1 MYCTACGS
9 EIDPQGKCP
18 RCLQFAGAA
27 SPSVPQGDAFFPPK
41 IEKSPGNW
49 QSPVLTV
56 IAFFCFGVVFFL
68 NYLKALHW
76 AGVMNPEAA
85 GYMIGGVMVSSVI
98 GLVVMYLLGRK
109 RTRKNHFGAKALLSA
124 AIALAVTVFSFAG
137 EMTRFRFSPD
147 SDAKHKAGTLL
158 KEAAGKLPASA
169 NVNWYDG
176 PTRDFFHDILE
187 MNQRYVAEAAA
198 ADNSAIKDLYSSKSY
213 AGQVHM
219 QKVVTQLRT
228 ALAIDEKY
236 ASLGPIIKKMED
248 RIAAANASESAKQ
261 EFLRGWHESF
271 QKSLRPRNDVI
282 EKEEAWMKC
291 TIELYEFAIAHTGDY
306 SIRDNKLY
314 FRNNTARESFT
325 AQQTKAVAL
334 RKEFLKAKS
343 AMEDSRKSKLDQLGV
358 STSDLTPA
366 QMGKQ
371 K

>member
-9 EIDPQGKCP
+9 KIDPQGKCP
-18 RCLQFAGAA
+18 RCSQFAGAA

-56 IAFFCFGVVFFL
+56 LAFLCFGLVFFL

-76 AGVMNPEAA
+76 AGVMNPEAV
-85 GYMIGGVMVSSVI
+85 GYMIGGAMVPIAI
-98 GLVVMYLLGRK
+98 GLVVMYLLERK
-109 RTRKNHFGAKALLSA
+109 RTRKSHFGAKALLSA
-124 AIALAVTVFSFAG
+124 AIALAVTLFSFAG
-137 EMTRFRFSPD
+137 AMTRSRISPD

-158 KEAAGKLPASA
+158 KEAAGKVPASA

-198 ADNSAIKDLYSSKSY
+198 ADNSALKGLYSSKSY
-213 AGQVHM
+213 AGPAHM

-236 ASLGPIIKKMED
+236 ASLDPIIKKMED
-248 RIAAANASESAKQ
+248 RVAGANASESEKQ
-261 EFLRGWHESF
+261 QFLRGWHESI

-291 TIELYEFAIAHTGDY
+291 TIELYEFAIAHTGEY

-325 AQQTKAVAL
+325 AQQTKSDAL
-334 RKEFLKAKS
+334 RKEFLKAKN
-343 AMEDSRKSKLDQLGV
+343 AFEESRKSKMNQMGV
-358 STSDLTPA
+358 SSSDLTPA

>member
-1 MYCTACGS
+1 MHCTACGG

-18 RCLQFAGAA
+18 RCLPFAGAA

-109 RTRKNHFGAKALLSA
+109 RTRKSHFGAKALLSA

-137 EMTRFRFSPD
+137 EMTRSRFRPD
-147 SDAKHKAGTLL
+147 SDAKHKTGTLL

-187 MNQRYVAEAAA
+187 MNQRYAAEAAA

-248 RIAAANASESAKQ
+248 RVAAANASESAKQ
-261 EFLRGWHESF
+261 EFLKGLHGSME
-271 QKSLRPRNDVI
+271 KSLGPRNNLI

-325 AQQTKAVAL
+325 AQQTKAIAL
-334 RKEFLKAKS
+334 HKDFLKAKS
-343 AMEDSRKSKLDQLGV
+343 TWEESRKNNMNQMGISP
-358 STSDLTPA
+358 SDLTPA

>member
-18 RCLQFAGAA
+18 RCLPFAGAA

-56 IAFFCFGVVFFL
+56 IAFFCFGMVFFL

-98 GLVVMYLLGRK
+98 GLMVMYLVGRT
-109 RTRKNHFGAKALLSA
+109 RTRKSLFGARALLSA
-124 AIALAVTVFSFAG
+124 GIALAVTVFSFAG
-137 EMTRFRFSPD
+137 EMTRSRFSPD
-147 SDAKHKAGTLL
+147 SDVKHKTGTLL

-176 PTRDFFHDILE
+176 PTRDFFRDTLE
-187 MNQRYVAEAAA
+187 MNERYVSEGRAL
-198 ADNSAIKDLYSSKSY
+198 DNSAIKDLYSSKSY
-213 AGQVHM
+213 GGEVHM
-219 QKVVTQLRT
+219 QKVVTQLRA
-228 ALAIDEKY
+228 ALAVDEKY
-236 ASLGPIIKKMED
+236 ASMDAIIKKMED
-248 RIAAANASESAKQ
+248 RVAAANASESEKQ
-261 EFLRGWHESF
+261 EFLRGWHESV

-291 TIELYEFAIAHTGDY
+291 TIDLYEFSIAHTGDY

-314 FRNNTARESFT
+314 FRNHTARESFT
-325 AQQTKAVAL
+325 AQQTKAIAL
-334 RKEFLKAKS
+334 HKEFLKAKS
-343 AMEDSRKSKLDQLGV
+343 AMDESRNNKMKQMGV

-366 QMGKQ
+366 QLGKI